1 MNDNPKPFRLFA
13 FSILAAALILAPSCK
28 DREPYVK
35 ESFVMGTAAWIT
47 IHGLSD
53 AEAAE
58 AAEEALRELHRVESV
73 MSNWKKESEL
83 SRLNRES
90 DGKPYNVSRE
100 LYHLL
105 ERSIYYSHLTAGA
118 FDITARPLVQLWG
131 FQGGTARLP
140 DGREIEDTMSRV
152 GYGKIMLDG
161 ESTSIIM
168 PPGME
173 LDLAGIAKGYG
184 VDRAVALLR
193 KRGVESALVNL
204 GGNIYALGTPP
215 GERGWTVGIR
225 DPEGGRRVVGSL
237 LLADEAVATS
247 GNYEN
252 FVEIEGT
259 VYGHIIDPRAGR
271 PVSHTL
277 SVTVVAPTALEADAL
292 STGLFVLGPESGEKA
307 LELLPEVGALF
318 AIPNGGGIIYRK
330 IGGLVGRLALDEQD
344 SR

>member
-1 MNDNPKPFRLFA
+1 MNDRQGRFRLFIY
-13 FSILAAALILAPSCK
+13 STLAAALVMLPSCT
-28 DREPYVK
+28 DEEPYVK
-35 ESFVMGTAAWIT
+35 ETFAMGTAAWIT
-47 IHGLSD
+47 IHGLSES
-53 AEAAE
+53 EAAE
-58 AAEEALRELHRVESV
+58 AAEEAFRELHRVESM

-90 DGKPYNVSRE
+90 DGKPYKVSRE

-105 ERSIYYSHLTAGA
+105 ERSIYYSHFTAGA

-131 FQGGTARLP
+131 FQGGKAHLP
-140 DGREIEDTMSRV
+140 DSLEIEDAMSRV
-152 GYGKIMLDG
+152 GYGKVMLDG

-193 KRGVESALVNL
+193 ERGVENALVNL
-204 GGNIYALGTPP
+204 GGNIFALGAPP

-225 DPEGGRRVVGSL
+225 DPEGGRKVVGSL
-237 LLADEAVATS
+237 LLANEAVSTS

-252 FVEIEGT
+252 YVEIEGT

-271 PVSHTL
+271 PVSRIL

-307 LELLPEVGALF
+307 LALLPAVKALF
-318 AIPNGGGIIYRK
+318 ALPNGEGILYRT
-330 IGGLVGRLALDEQD
+330 IGEFGERLALEVSD

>member
-1 MNDNPKPFRLFA
+1 MNTKPGYLRP
-13 FSILAAALILAPSCK
+13 IIYPVLAAALVLLSSCAEK
-28 DREPYVK
+28 EPYVK
-35 ESFVMGTAAWIT
+35 ETFVMGTAAWIT
-47 IHGLSD
+47 IHGQSD
-53 AEAAE
+53 REAAE
-58 AAEEALRELHRVESV
+58 AAEEALRELHRIEAM

-83 SRLNRES
+83 SCLNRES

-118 FDITARPLVQLWG
+118 FDITARPLVRLWG
-131 FQGGTARLP
+131 FQGGKAHLP
-140 DGREIEDTMSRV
+140 DSQEIEDAMSRV
-152 GYGKIMLDG
+152 GYRKVMLDG

-184 VDRAVALLR
+184 VDRAVAILR
-193 KRGVESALVNL
+193 ERGVESALVNL

-225 DPEGGRRVVGSL
+225 DPEGEREVVGSL
-237 LLADEAVATS
+237 MLADEAVATS

-252 FVEIEGT
+252 YVEIDGAI
-259 VYGHIIDPRAGR
+259 YGHIIDPRAGR
-271 PVSHTL
+271 PVSHIL

-292 STGLFVLGPESGEKA
+292 STGLFVLGPESGEKV
-307 LELLPEVGALF
+307 LELLPEIGALF
-318 AIPNGGGIIYRK
+318 ALPNGEGIIYRNLGDLEGK
-330 IGGLVGRLALDEQD
+330 LTLDEPE
-344 SR
+344 

>member
-1 MNDNPKPFRLFA
+1 MNNKTGPLRLF
-13 FSILAAALILAPSCK
+13 IYTTLAAALILLPSCA
-28 DREPYVK
+28 DEEPYVK
-35 ESFVMGTAAWIT
+35 ETFVMGTAAWVT
-47 IHGLSD
+47 IHGLNES
-53 AEAAE
+53 AAAE
-58 AAEEALRELHRVESV
+58 AAEEALRELHRIESI
-73 MSNWKKESEL
+73 MSSWKKDSEL

-90 DGKPYNVSRE
+90 DGKPYDVSRE
-100 LYHLL
+100 LYHLF

-131 FQGGTARLP
+131 FQGGKAHLP
-140 DGREIEDTMSRV
+140 DSQEIEDTMSRV
-152 GYGKIMLDG
+152 GYGKVMLDG

-184 VDRAVALLR
+184 VDRAVAILR
-193 KRGVESALVNL
+193 ERDVESALVNL

-225 DPEGGRRVVGSL
+225 DPEGGRKVVGSL
-237 LLADEAVATS
+237 LLADEAVSTS

-252 FVEIEGT
+252 YVEIDGT

-271 PVSHTL
+271 PVSHIL
-277 SVTVVAPTALEADAL
+277 SVTVIAQTALEADAL

-307 LELLPEVGALF
+307 LELLPEVGAIF
-318 AIPNGGGIIYRK
+318 ALPNGEGIIYRT
-330 IGGLVGRLALDEQD
+330 VGEFGERLTLEESD

>member
-1 MNDNPKPFRLFA
+1 MNKIKGR
-13 FSILAAALILAPSCK
+13 FSLSIYLILAALVVMTSCK

-35 ESFVMGTAAWIT
+35 ETFVMGTAAWIT
-47 IHGLSD
+47 IYGSSD

-58 AAEEALRELHRVESV
+58 AAEEAFRELHRVESV

-90 DGKPYNVSRE
+90 DGKPYDISRE

-131 FQGGTARLP
+131 FQGGKAHLP
-140 DGREIEDTMSRV
+140 DSREIKETMSRV
-152 GYGKIMLDG
+152 GYGKVMLDG

-193 KRGVESALVNL
+193 ERGIESALVNL
-204 GGNIYALGTPP
+204 GGNIYAIGTPP
-215 GERGWTVGIR
+215 GAKGWTVGIR
-225 DPEGGRRVVGSL
+225 DPEGGRKVVGSL
-237 LLADEAVATS
+237 LLADEAVSTS

-252 FVEIEGT
+252 YVEIDGT
-259 VYGHIIDPRAGR
+259 LYGHIIDPRVGR
-271 PVSHTL
+271 PVTHML
-277 SVTVVAPTALEADAL
+277 SVTVVAPSALEADAL
-292 STGLFVLGPESGEKA
+292 STGLFVLGPESGEKM

-318 AIPNGGGIIYRK
+318 ALPNGDGIIYRT
-330 IGGLVGRLALDEQD
+330 IGELGERLTL
-344 SR
+344 